1 LRRSLLFRAVLLS
14 AFVVAAIPALGQQ
27 PERHAEAD
35 DEEHERVENGVVYAE
50 PSKELARLKPLL
62 GSWRSEETWREPSR
76 WKRGD
81 YEGRPGPDGYVTR
94 TVEAVPGDLA
104 LSYREEG
111 RGPMGG
117 VQGRGLISWDPIRRV
132 YLFDSVSSLFPGIL
146 RLAGRFEGARLV
158 LTGED
163 TGTGRRRAVRLVL
176 DGIGPDGW
184 TEILFEKEKGRWE
197 EVVTRRFRRG
207 EGG

>member
-1 LRRSLLFRAVLLS
+1 MRRSLLFAAVLLS
-14 AFVVAAIPALGQQ
+14 TSLGAALPAPQHS
-27 PERHAEAD
+27 ERHAETD
-35 DEEHERVENGVVYAE
+35 DEEHERVENRVVYAE
-50 PSKELARLKPLL
+50 PSEELARLKPLL
-62 GSWRSEETWREPSR
+62 GTWRCQETWREPSR
-76 WKRGD
+76 WKRGE
-81 YEGRPGPDGYVTR
+81 YEGRPGPDGYTTR

-132 YLFDSVSSLFPGIL
+132 YLVDSVSSLFPGIV
-146 RLAGRFEGARLV
+146 RLTGRFEGARLV

-176 DGIGPDGW
+176 DGIGRDGW
-184 TEILFEKEKGRWE
+184 TETLSEKEKGRWV

-207 EGG
+207 GGG